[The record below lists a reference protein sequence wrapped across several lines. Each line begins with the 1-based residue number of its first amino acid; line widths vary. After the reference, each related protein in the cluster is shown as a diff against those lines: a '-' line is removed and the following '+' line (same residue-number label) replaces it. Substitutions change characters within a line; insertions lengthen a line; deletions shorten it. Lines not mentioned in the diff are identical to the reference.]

1 MAEEKEK
8 RRLIDESG
16 NRTDGRKWDELRPL
30 RMEVGVVKNADGSA
44 LIEWGKNKII
54 AAVYGPKEMH
64 PKHLE
69 LSDRAVLKCRYH
81 MAPFSVDERK
91 NPAPSRREIEI
102 SKVIREALQ
111 PALFLEDYPR
121 AAVQVY
127 VEVLQSDGG
136 SRVAG
141 ITAAAVALA
150 DAGINMKDLVVGC
163 AVGKVDG
170 KVVLDLNDTEDKEGS
185 GDMPFAFMPNL
196 GQVTLLQLDGQ
207 FTPDEFKQA
216 LEMARTGAMKVY
228 QIQREALMKK
238 YFSGGSPETVTTE
251 EDTGPIAGAPAIEG
265 GGS

>member
-1 MAEEKEK
+1 MTEEKRK
-8 RRLIDESG
+8 LIDANG
-16 NRTDGRKWDELRPL
+16 IRTDGRRWDELRPL
-30 RMEVGVVKNADGSA
+30 KVEVGVVRNADGSA
-44 LIEWGKNKII
+44 LIEWGKNKIM

-69 LSDRAVLKCRYH
+69 LADRAFLKCRYH

-121 AAVQVY
+121 TAIQIY

-141 ITAAAVALA
+141 ITASALALA
-150 DAGINMKDLVVGC
+150 DAGINMRDLVVGC
-163 AVGKVDG
+163 AAGKVDG

-185 GDMPFAFMPNL
+185 GDLPFAFMPNL
-196 GQVTLLQLDGQ
+196 NQVTLLQLDGL
-207 FTPDEFKQA
+207 FTLEEFKQA
-216 LEMARTGAMKVY
+216 LELAKAGGMKVY
-228 QIQREALMKK
+228 KLQREALLKK
-238 YFSGGSPETVTTE
+238 YFSGSGPETSTTHSEMME
-251 EDTGPIAGAPAIEG
+251 EA
-265 GGS
+265 

>member
-1 MAEEKEK
+1 MTEEKRK
-8 RRLIDESG
+8 LIDENG
-16 NRTDGRKWDELRPL
+16 IRTDGRRWDELRPL
-30 RMEVGVVKNADGSA
+30 KMEVGVVKNADGSA

-69 LSDRAVLKCRYH
+69 LADRAFLKCRYH

-121 AAVQVY
+121 TAIQVY

-141 ITAAAVALA
+141 ITAGALALA
-150 DAGINMKDLVVGC
+150 DAGINMRDLVVGC

-170 KVVLDLNDTEDKEGS
+170 KIVMDLNDTEDKEGS
-185 GDMPFAFMPNL
+185 GDMPYAFMPNL
-196 GQVTLLQLDGQ
+196 NQVTLLQLDGL
-207 FTPDEFKQA
+207 FSHEEFKQA
-216 LEMARTGAMKVY
+216 LDLAKAGGLIVY
-228 QIQREALMKK
+228 KMQRDALLKK
-238 YFSGGSPETVTTE
+238 YFSGEGPETSNGSAEIME
-251 EDTGPIAGAPAIEG
+251 EA
-265 GGS
+265 

>member
-1 MAEEKEK
+1 LTEEKRK
-8 RRLIDESG
+8 LMDENG
-16 NRTDGRKWDELRPL
+16 IRTDGRRWDELRPL
-30 RMEVGVVKNADGSA
+30 KMEVGVVRNADGSA
-44 LIEWGKNKII
+44 LIEWGKNKIM

-69 LSDRAVLKCRYH
+69 LADRAFLKCRYH

-121 AAVQVY
+121 TAIQVY

-141 ITAAAVALA
+141 ITASALALA
-150 DAGINMKDLVVGC
+150 DAGINMRDLVVGC

-170 KVVLDLNDTEDKEGS
+170 KIVMDLNDIEDKEGS
-185 GDMPFAFMPNL
+185 GDMPYAFMPNL
-196 GQVTLLQLDGQ
+196 NQVTLLQLDGL
-207 FTPDEFKQA
+207 FTHEEFKQA
-216 LEMARTGAMKVY
+216 LDLAKAGGLIVY
-228 QIQREALMKK
+228 KMQRDALLKK
-238 YFSGGSPETVTTE
+238 YFSGSGPETTTAEMME
-251 EDTGPIAGAPAIEG
+251 EA
-265 GGS
+265 

>member
-1 MAEEKEK
+1 MTEAKK
-8 RRLIDESG
+8 KLIDENG
-16 NRTDGRKWDELRPL
+16 IRLDGRRWDELRPL
-30 RMEVGVVKNADGSA
+30 KIEVGVVKNADGSA

-69 LSDRAVLKCRYH
+69 LADRAYLKCRYH
-81 MAPFSVDERK
+81 MAPFSVDDRK

-121 AAVQVY
+121 TAIQIY

-141 ITAAAVALA
+141 ITASALALA
-150 DAGINMKDLVVGC
+150 DAGINMRDLVVGC

-170 KVVLDLNDTEDKEGS
+170 KVVMDLNDTEDKEGS
-185 GDMPFAFMPNL
+185 GDMPYAFMPNL
-196 GQVTLLQLDGQ
+196 NQVTLLQLDGL
-207 FTPDEFKQA
+207 FTHEEFKQA
-216 LEMARTGAMKVY
+216 LDLAKAGGLMVYKV
-228 QIQREALMKK
+228 QRDALLKK
-238 YFSGGSPETVTTE
+238 YFSGGSAEATTSAEMME
-251 EDTGPIAGAPAIEG
+251 EA
-265 GGS
+265 

>member
-1 MAEEKEK
+1 LTEAK
-8 RRLIDESG
+8 RKLIDDNG
-16 NRTDGRKWDELRPL
+16 IRTDGRRWDELRPL
-30 RMEVGVVKNADGSA
+30 KIEVGVVKNADGSA

-69 LSDRAVLKCRYH
+69 LADRAVLKCRYH

-102 SKVIREALQ
+102 SKVIRESLQ

-121 AAVQVY
+121 TAIQVY

-141 ITAAAVALA
+141 ITASALALA
-150 DAGINMKDLVVGC
+150 DAGINMRDLVVGC

-170 KVVLDLNDTEDKEGS
+170 KIVLDLNDTEDKEGS
-185 GDMPFAFMPNL
+185 GDMPYAFLPNL
-196 GQVTLLQLDGQ
+196 NQVTLLQMDGL
-207 FTPDEFKQA
+207 FTYEEFKQA
-216 LEMARTGAMKVY
+216 LDLARVGGMKVY
-228 QIQREALMKK
+228 KVQREALLKK
-238 YFSGGSPETVTTE
+238 YFSGGGPETATASAEMME
-251 EDTGPIAGAPAIEG
+251 EA
-265 GGS
+265 

>member
-1 MAEEKEK
+1 MTEEKRK
-8 RRLIDESG
+8 LMDENG
-16 NRTDGRKWDELRPL
+16 IRTDGRRWDELRPL

-69 LSDRAVLKCRYH
+69 LADRAFLKCRYH

-121 AAVQVY
+121 TAIQIY

-141 ITAAAVALA
+141 VTASSLALA
-150 DAGINMKDLVVGC
+150 DAGINMRDMVCGC

-185 GDMPFAFMPNL
+185 GDMPFTFMPNL
-196 GQVTLLQLDGQ
+196 NQVTLLQMDGL
-207 FTPDEFKQA
+207 FTHDEFKQA
-216 LEMARTGAMKVY
+216 IELAKAGGMKVY
-228 QIQREALMKK
+228 KLQREALLKK
-238 YFSGGSPETVTTE
+238 YFGGAETS
-251 EDTGPIAGAPAIEG
+251 TGSAEIMEAQ
-265 GGS
+265 